1 MGVDG
6 LVLEPTTAVGE
17 SAFCGLHP
25 PSSESLEWRELEARR
40 MPLLPGRAEEA
51 LELCGEELFL
61 FRNWIG
67 DDLDEKQGE
76 GDLDAETVEDLE
88 MVGERVRSIGEY
100 GSWECNEEE
109 VNVEG
114 VTLSDSRLETKD
126 LLLKVGLRGGGGGG
140 WGDVVEKDLWRMVVL
155 YNLCGE
161 RIGGV
166 IGDVVEG
173 EWALGVVRKLEYRPP
188 PPPESRGEPMGSG
201 IPWRRLWSTWDEIC
215 GGGGG
220 EGEADSGTRYDM
232 PESKLR
238 LLRLFRPCSDDISPH
253 MRGLLQCCA
262 LDFPPPNSA
271 WP

>member
-1 MGVDG
+1 M
-6 LVLEPTTAVGE
+6 
-17 SAFCGLHP
+17 
-25 PSSESLEWRELEARR
+25 EWRELEAAR
-40 MPLLPGRAEEA
+40 MPLLPPLPGRGAEEA
-51 LELCGEELFL
+51 LELCGDELFL
-61 FRNWIG
+61 FRCWIG

-88 MVGERVRSIGEY
+88 IVGERVRSIGEY
-100 GSWECNEEE
+100 GSWHSAD

-140 WGDVVEKDLWRMVVL
+140 WGHVVEKDLWRMVVL
-155 YNLCGE
+155 YNLCGD

-173 EWALGVVRKLEYRPP
+173 EWALGVVRKLEEYR
-188 PPPESRGEPMGSG
+188 PPPESRGDPMGSG
-201 IPWRRLWSTWDEIC
+201 IPWKRLCSPWDEIW

-238 LLRLFRPCSDDISPH
+238 LLRLFLPCSDRSPH
-253 MRGLLQCCA
+253 MSGLLQCCA
-262 LDFPPPNSA
+262 LDC
-271 WP
+271 